1 MTETAISQTAI
12 YSARPT
18 LRIAGQEDARLT
30 ALLTAMR
37 MEEAEGG
44 MSTLEL
50 RLVNWTASGD
60 GRAELA
66 FDSNSSLKLGAD
78 LSVYTG
84 DTTSP
89 CEIFKGHV
97 SAMEMVC
104 NYGTPPELVVL
115 AEDALTAA
123 RRGRRSKIYTDMTP
137 ADVVSAIAGDLGLSP
152 HVSGLSSPS
161 ATWAQLNETD
171 LSFLRRLLARF
182 DADLQVVGSDLQVSP
197 RTDVSR
203 GTIELVL
210 NSQLARV
217 RITADLADQVTA
229 VTVAGWNAQ
238 DGSAVKGEVSSITN
252 AGPGSGKSGLDW
264 AQEVFSSRSEH
275 LSTPAVA
282 SNDEARAVAEA
293 ALDQRAR
300 GFVRAEGTAEGNAN
314 LRVGSNVRI
323 AGVSPQYDNT
333 YYVVRACHLFDLQ
346 KGYRTDFNA
355 ECAYLGNG

>member
-18 LRIAGQEDARLT
+18 LRIAGQEDARLS
-30 ALLTAMR
+30 ALLTALR

-44 MSTLEL
+44 MSTLEM
-50 RLVNWTASGD
+50 RLVNWAASGD

-66 FDSNSSLKLGAD
+66 FDSQSSLKLGAE

-84 DTTSP
+84 DTASP
-89 CEIFKGHV
+89 REIFKGRV
-97 SAMEMVC
+97 SALEMVC

-123 RRGRRSKIYTDMTP
+123 RRGRRSKIYSDLSP
-137 ADVVSAIAGDLGLSP
+137 ADVVTAIAGDLGLNP
-152 HVSGLSSPS
+152 RVNGLSSPV
-161 ATWAQLNETD
+161 ATWAQLNESD

-182 DADLQVVGSDLQVSP
+182 DADLQVVGTDLQVSP
-197 RTDVSR
+197 RKDVSR

-217 RITADLADQVTA
+217 RISADLADQVTA
-229 VTVAGWNAQ
+229 VTVAGWNAK
-238 DGSAVKGEVSSITN
+238 DGSAVKGEVSSLTN

-282 SNDEARAVAEA
+282 SNDEASAVAEA

-314 LRVGSNVRI
+314 LRVGSQVRI
-323 AGVSPQYDNT
+323 TGVSAQYDNT

>member
-18 LRIAGQEDARLT
+18 LRIAGQADERLS

-37 MEEAEGG
+37 MEETEGG

-66 FDSNSSLKLGAD
+66 FSSNSSLKLGAD

-84 DTTSP
+84 DTASP
-89 CEIFKGHV
+89 REIFKGHV

-123 RRGRRSKIYTDMTP
+123 RRGRRSKIYDNLTP
-137 ADVVSAIAGDLGLSP
+137 ADVVNQIANELGLQAR
-152 HVSGLSSPS
+152 VSGLSSPS

-182 DADLQVVGSDLQVSP
+182 DADLQVVGTDLQVSP
-197 RTDVSR
+197 RKDVSR
-203 GTIELVL
+203 GTLELVL

-238 DGSAVKGEVSSITN
+238 DGLAVKGEVSSLTN
-252 AGPGSGKSGLDW
+252 PGPGSGRSGLDW
-264 AQEVFSSRSEH
+264 AQEVFGTRSEH
-275 LSTPAVA
+275 LSTPAVE
-282 SNDEARAVAEA
+282 SSDEARAVAEA

-300 GFVRAEGTAEGNAN
+300 GFVRAEGTAEGNPA

-323 AGVSPQYDNT
+323 VGVSAQYDNT
-333 YYVVRACHLFDLQ
+333 YYVVRACHLFDQQ